1 MKESS
6 FLLRHYNGLQPPQ
19 TCFLSTFNHFY
30 TTERIIDLIFL
41 LVSASVCSK
50 NPYCRLLREDRTG
63 FATDTQLDIYNNAPP
78 QPRSIQIPEH
88 VSSFHL

>member
-1 MKESS
+1 MAYK
-6 FLLRHYNGLQPPQ
+6 PPQ

-50 NPYCRLLREDRTG
+50 NHYCKFLRGDHTG
-63 FATDTQLDIYNNAPP
+63 FATGTQLDIYNNHPP
-78 QPRSIQIPEH
+78 QPHTIQIPEH